1 MQSGESLGPYRII
14 EPLGAG
20 GMGEVWLA
28 EDTRLHRRVAVKM
41 LPDEFADDPDRL
53 ERFELEARAAAALNH
68 PHIAAVYDVGREHG
82 THFMVQEFLD
92 GLSLGDTLAQGRL
105 PMARVVT
112 IAEEVA
118 KGLAVAHAAGI
129 VHRDIKPDNL
139 FLTRDGHAKILD
151 FGLAKASRPSRSGS
165 GSSASN
171 FSRTPTS
178 PSPTGE
184 RMVGS
189 VGYMSPEQVEG
200 GPVDLR
206 SDFFSLGCVLYE
218 MLSGAH
224 PFKGRSVHQTID
236 QVLHD
241 DPSPIADRAPDVP
254 VRLQWIIDKCLAK
267 EPDERYQGAVDLAV
281 DLRAAARDVKVGAR
295 GRGDMRTGGWRPS
308 LLWSVVALLA
318 TATLAGWAGLRL
330 SGQATLTEPVSRYF
344 VNVPPGLQL
353 ALSDMRPVALSADGT
368 KLAYVALHG
377 GTTQIYVRDRDR
389 FEATAVVGT
398 EAGSNPFFSPD
409 GRWLGFFSGG
419 KLRKVALAGGAP
431 ITLADTSF
439 QPRGASWGSD
449 GTVVFAGS
457 GGAALERVAADGG
470 PVELVT
476 TLDTAAGE
484 TGHRWP
490 HVLPGAE
497 AMLFTIGGADD
508 ASSESAT
515 IAVMRLSDGSVAPLL
530 EGTAPSYL
538 PTGHILFAR
547 AGSLL
552 AAPFDPKSMQ
562 LTGPAALVIEGVAMR
577 PISGVAYYAVSESG
591 TLAYVSGLGVASR
604 ALVWVDRDGS
614 ETGMSVERRAFE
626 TPRLSPDG
634 ARVAVTIQPEG
645 GNPDVWVFDI
655 DRGTTTRLTYDGMN
669 GFPVWTPDG
678 RRIAFTSNRAGG
690 FDLYWKLADGSV
702 EAELLHRSGNPL
714 FPDSFSGDGETLAYT
729 EDNPETASDL
739 WALQMGGD
747 PTPVVQLP
755 FTESGGAFSPAGHWL
770 AYVSDESG
778 RDEIF
783 VRGYPE
789 GGRWQVSTDGG
800 NEPVWSGDGSEFF
813 YRSGNRMMAVDLSG
827 GSELQV
833 GTPTELF
840 SGPYSVGAGSA
851 NFAVNGDGGRFL
863 MIRSE
868 AASAPTLVN
877 VVANWSLELGR
888 TVQGSGS

>member
-1 MQSGESLGPYRII
+1 
-14 EPLGAG
+14 
-20 GMGEVWLA
+20 
-28 EDTRLHRRVAVKM
+28 M
-41 LPDEFADDPDRL
+41 LPDEFARDPDRL

-92 GLSLGDTLAQGRL
+92 GRSLGDSLAEGSL
-105 PMARVVT
+105 PMARALAIV
-112 IAEEVA
+112 EEVA
-118 KGLAVAHAAGI
+118 RGLAVAHAAGI

-151 FGLAKASRPSRSGS
+151 FGLAKASPPSRSGS

-178 PSPTGE
+178 PTPTGE

-200 GPVDLR
+200 GQVDARTDL
-206 SDFFSLGCVLYE
+206 FSLGCVLYE
-218 MLSGAH
+218 MLAGAH

-241 DPSPIADRAPDVP
+241 DPSPLADRVPEAPI
-254 VRLQWIIDKCLAK
+254 RLQWIVDKCLAK
-267 EPDERYQGAVDLAV
+267 EPDERYQGAEDLAV
-281 DLRAAARDVKVGAR
+281 DLRAAARDVKAGVR
-295 GRGDMRTGGWRPS
+295 GRGAVSRDGWS
-308 LLWSVVALLA
+308 LSPVWGALALLA
-318 TATLAGWAGLRL
+318 TAARAGWAGMLV
-330 SGQATLTEPVSRYF
+330 SGDVPTAEPLSRYF

-353 ALSDMRPVALSADGT
+353 ALSDMRPVALSADGS

-377 GTTQIYVRDRDR
+377 GTTQIYVRDRGR
-389 FEATAVVGT
+389 FEATPVVGT
-398 EAGSNPFFSPD
+398 ETGSNPFFSPD

-449 GTVVFAGS
+449 GSIVFASS
-457 GGAALERVAADGG
+457 GGTALERVAADGG
-470 PVELVT
+470 PVEPIT
-476 TLDTAAGE
+476 TLDAAAGE

-490 HVLPGAE
+490 QMLPGAE
-497 AMLFTIGGADD
+497 AVLFAVVGADD
-508 ASSESAT
+508 APSDSAT
-515 IAVMRLSDGSVAPLL
+515 IAVMRLSDGTVTPLL

-552 AAPFDPKSMQ
+552 AAPFDPQ
-562 LTGPAALVIEGVAMR
+562 TLHLTGPAVLVVEGVAMR
-577 PISGVAYYAVSESG
+577 PISGVAYYTVSESG

-604 ALVWVDRDGS
+604 ALVWVDRDGG
-614 ETGMSVERRAFE
+614 ETVMSTERRAFE

-634 ARVAVTIQPEG
+634 RRVAVTIQPEG

-669 GFPVWTPDG
+669 GFPVWAPDG

-714 FPDSFSGDGETLAYT
+714 FPDSFSSDGAALAYT
-729 EDNPETASDL
+729 EDNPETAADL
-739 WALQMGGD
+739 WALQIGVTAM
-747 PTPVVQLP
+747 PIVQLP
-755 FTESGGAFSPAGHWL
+755 FTESGGAFSPAGSWL

-783 VRGYPE
+783 VRGYPD

-800 NEPVWSGDGSEFF
+800 TEPVWSGNGRELF
-813 YRSGNRMMAVDLSG
+813 YRSGDRMMAVDVSG
-827 GSELQV
+827 RSELLI
-833 GTPTELF
+833 GTPTALF

-851 NFAVNGDGGRFL
+851 NYAVHGDGRRFL

-877 VVANWSLELGR
+877 VVTNWSLELA
-888 TVQGSGS
+888 S